1 MPAAQPSK
9 ASISNVIV
17 ALLAAGL
24 TPAAIRVQADGSFDV
39 DLVGGSFAAT
49 ADQGSRAAG
58 NDGEPPRWGDGL

>member
-9 ASISNVIV
+9 ASISNVIG

-58 NDGEPPRWGDGL
+58 DDGEPPNQKDGL